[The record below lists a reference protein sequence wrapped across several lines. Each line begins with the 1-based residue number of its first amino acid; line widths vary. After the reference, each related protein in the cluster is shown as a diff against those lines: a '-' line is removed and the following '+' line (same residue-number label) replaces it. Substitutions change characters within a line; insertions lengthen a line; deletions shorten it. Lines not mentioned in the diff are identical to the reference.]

1 MSILRIRRSQLI
13 SKHGV
18 GSIYPGTDGIS
29 RITAGL
35 DYWFKH
41 ENSDNNLNVKVNDFK
56 IKEWRLQKRLG
67 VSHFRAPPDYR
78 KFEYHLQGQKNLD
91 LKIPFLRF
99 PTWHRCANPKCN
111 MLSRSSNALTAKKM
125 WECQKKPKEN
135 KGKVCGG
142 TLIQVPFV
150 IFCQSGHIEDFPWNE
165 WVHADHAPS
174 CDGRS
179 LKYEKQKY
187 KSGLDSI
194 AITCLSCLKKRNLKN
209 ITSSSKNNSTV
220 LTDTLEKDY
229 KFKCRGA
236 KTWLGEGK
244 FEECHHPVR
253 ASLRSA
259 SNLYYS
265 KILSSIFLPSVDDDI
280 LNEIIETLRGN
291 SEIDTYISNARDF
304 SSSNEQ
310 IFIKVLEKFPYEL
323 KNYSKENIRKA
334 LDFLIA
340 KETDDGSHSLIINGD
355 DLYDK
360 EIPFRRLEYNRLLSN
375 DSSEELIINKKNIH
389 DYTKN
394 FLEYFSSISLV
405 KKLRETRVLYGFSR
419 LFPDANK
426 DKDIFSMRNM
436 LRDRPLGIS
445 DDWLPAVKVY
455 GEGIFLELREDKIS
469 KWEEQDLVKSHIQKI
484 QSNLDMLTEKRK
496 LKSRIISPRFIL
508 LHTLSHIL
516 INKFIYESGYH
527 SASLRERIYCSTNP
541 NGKMSGIL
549 IYTADGDSEGT
560 MGGLVSMG
568 EAGIIDNV
576 FLNAIENARWCA
588 ADPVCSEIGKRD
600 GQGLEKIN
608 LAACHNCCLL
618 AETSCEEF
626 NRLLDRGVLTDKELG
641 FFKNL
646 NNSK

>member
-1 MSILRIRRSQLI
+1 
-13 SKHGV
+13 
-18 GSIYPGTDGIS
+18 
-29 RITAGL
+29 
-35 DYWFKH
+35 
-41 ENSDNNLNVKVNDFK
+41 
-56 IKEWRLQKRLG
+56 
-67 VSHFRAPPDYR
+67 
-78 KFEYHLQGQKNLD
+78 
-91 LKIPFLRF
+91 
-99 PTWHRCANPKCN
+99 
-111 MLSRSSNALTAKKM
+111 
-125 WECQKKPKEN
+125 
-135 KGKVCGG
+135 
-142 TLIQVPFV
+142 
-150 IFCQSGHIEDFPWNE
+150 
-165 WVHADHAPS
+165 
-174 CDGRS
+174 
-179 LKYEKQKY
+179 
-187 KSGLDSI
+187 
-194 AITCLSCLKKRNLKN
+194 
-209 ITSSSKNNSTV
+209 
-220 LTDTLEKDY
+220 
-229 KFKCRGA
+229 
-236 KTWLGEGK
+236 
-244 FEECHHPVR
+244 
-253 ASLRSA
+253 
-259 SNLYYS
+259 
-265 KILSSIFLPSVDDDI
+265 
-280 LNEIIETLRGN
+280 
-291 SEIDTYISNARDF
+291 
-304 SSSNEQ
+304 
-310 IFIKVLEKFPYEL
+310 
-323 KNYSKENIRKA
+323 
-334 LDFLIA
+334 
-340 KETDDGSHSLIINGD
+340 
-355 DLYDK
+355 
-360 EIPFRRLEYNRLLSN
+360 LLSN
-375 DSSEELIINKKNIH
+375 DSSEELIINKKNID

-469 KWEEQDLVKSHIQKI
+469 KWEEQDLVKTHIQKI

-560 MGGLVSMG
+560 MGGLVRMG

-626 NRLLDRGVLTDKELG
+626 NRLLDRGVLIDKELG